1 MRTADELEATLL
13 ALLEARGPDRT
24 LDPMDVARALGGD
37 RPAGW
42 GPLMQ
47 PVRRAAVRLMKQ
59 GRLVIVRKGRP
70 VDPDDFRGVYRIRLP
85 YGSAGLNPYPTTPPA
100 KVDQDGQET

>member
-1 MRTADELEATLL
+1 MRTADELESTLL
-13 ALLEARGPDRT
+13 ALLEARGPDKT

-37 RPAGW
+37 RPEGW

-70 VDPDDFRGVYRIRLP
+70 VDPDDFRGV
-85 YGSAGLNPYPTTPPA
+85 
-100 KVDQDGQET
+100 